1 MAYCEQCGAYIPD
14 GQEKC
19 LACGYDPAQAASA
32 YQAQEYAEEERRQ
45 QERERQRQEERR
57 RRKEEY
63 RRQAEEEYA
72 RRQAEEEYARR
83 QAWQEEETFYD
94 HPYSRE
100 GEVRS
105 SIPRPAGERAN
116 NRLLSAASYLGILF
130 LLPYLFAPEDPFAR
144 FHAKQGLLLFLFE
157 TLAGILG
164 SFTGIG
170 WLLNLF
176 TLYCIYKGMTAA
188 LHGRLEAL
196 PLIGKYAGRIK

>member
-1 MAYCEQCGAYIPD
+1 MAYCKQCGAYIPD

-32 YQAQEYAEEERRQ
+32 YQAQEREEERRQ
-45 QERERQRQEERR
+45 QERERQEERR

-72 RRQAEEEYARR
+72 RRQEE
-83 QAWQEEETFYD
+83 QEEEAFYD

-105 SIPRPAGERAN
+105 SVPRQAGKRGS

-130 LLPYLFAPEDPFAR
+130 ILPYLLAPEDRFVR

-157 TLAGILG
+157 VLAGILG
-164 SFTGIG
+164 EITGFG
-170 WLLNLF
+170 WILNLF

-188 LHGRLEAL
+188 LRGRLEEL